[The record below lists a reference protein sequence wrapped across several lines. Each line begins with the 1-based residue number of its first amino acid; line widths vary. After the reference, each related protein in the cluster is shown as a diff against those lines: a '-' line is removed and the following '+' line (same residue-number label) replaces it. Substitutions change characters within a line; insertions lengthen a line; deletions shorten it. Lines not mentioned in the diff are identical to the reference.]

1 MSKSQS
7 PEKVSSQIDSK
18 EMREIR
24 KKIRTL
30 CEDVIPNVRT
40 KLDQCNPKQQKKI
53 LKTICRQLP
62 WISWEAVKNKPLE
75 QIKTIIENKIGVWSQ
90 KDRWTWNVSSD
101 TPTDN
106 NDGSNTDVPNKLKG
120 IGSQE
125 LPSSITSITE
135 TKTQEITNVLNEFSL
150 EEQQKL
156 TLLDLKVNCRE
167 TFETS
172 IRTLD
177 QVRDFLKWWL
187 VDYQKTIAP
196 TNYKAFIDHIIVPTL
211 KLVAMQSDEIKND
224 STVQNYV
231 NQIKKIALQY
241 MKDEPV
247 QPVQPVTNSNQT
259 MIA

>member
-1 MSKSQS
+1 MPKSQS
-7 PEKVSSQIDSK
+7 PEKVSSQMDSK

-24 KKIRTL
+24 KKIKKAEWELRN
-30 CEDVIPNVRT
+30 DVI
-40 KLDQCNPKQQKKI
+40 LDGLQKFDKFDSKQQKKI
-53 LKTICRQLP
+53 LRIACKQLP

-75 QIKTIIENKIGVWSQ
+75 QIKTIIENQIRVWSQ

-120 IGSQE
+120 IDSQE
-125 LPSSITSITE
+125 LPSSIASITE
-135 TKTQEITNVLNEFSL
+135 AKTQEITNVLNEFSP

-156 TLLDLKVNCRE
+156 TVLDHKVNRSE

-177 QVRDFLKWWL
+177 QVKDFLKWWL
-187 VDYQKTIAP
+187 DDYKWTDNP
-196 TNYKAFIDHIIVPTL
+196 KAFIDHIIVPTL

-231 NQIKKIALQY
+231 NQIKKIAMEY
-241 MKDEPV
+241 MD
-247 QPVQPVTNSNQT
+247 
-259 MIA
+259 